1 MIRIPFDRCT
11 IFTTLN
17 FEQIIARLESAIY
30 HPSNRSA
37 RDDEQESQSQHYY
50 GQIRTFR
57 FLATRIIGHKSAH
70 LPLCWSPTIEGNIK
84 ALPQGYQI
92 SLSVNLQ
99 NLTFVLLLTCLGA
112 LFTEICAVC
121 DRASMHIEDN
131 GVKGL
136 AISLLLYLAAIC
148 HLYFSSWQTIR
159 FLQTLF
165 AERLTGITKIGSAAR
180 PTRWIPDL
188 PSVVPATRSATDC
201 IGQNLPALSHLSK
214 VDTLPSHDDGEM
226 FTDNSHGLPSTP
238 VIETEEKW
246 LPQRTRSRSFSSG
259 KFK

>member
-1 MIRIPFDRCT
+1 MIKIPFDRCV
-11 IFTTLN
+11 IFTTLD

-37 RDDEQESQSQHYY
+37 RDDGEESQPQCYY

-57 FLATRIIGHKSAH
+57 FLATRIIGHKYAH
-70 LPLCWSPTIEGNIK
+70 LPLCLSPTIEGNIK

-99 NLTFVLLLTCLGA
+99 NLTFVLLLTWLGA
-112 LFTEICAVC
+112 LFTAIFAVC
-121 DRASMHIEDN
+121 DRAFMHIEDN
-131 GVKGL
+131 GFKGL
-136 AISLLLYLAAIC
+136 AISLLLYLAAVC

-165 AERLTGITKIGSAAR
+165 AERLTGITKIGGADR
-180 PTRWIPDL
+180 PRWIPNL
-188 PSVVPATRSATDC
+188 PPVGPVPATRSATDY
-201 IGQNLPALSHLSK
+201 IGQNLPAFSHLSK
-214 VDTLPSHDDGEM
+214 VDTLPSDDDGEM
-226 FTDNSHGLPSTP
+226 FTDNS
-238 VIETEEKW
+238 IETDEEW
-246 LPQRTRSRSFSSG
+246 VPQRTRSRSFFSG